1 MSEAQETT
9 KVAKNSAIYK
19 RLLGYTKRYKTIFI
33 IGVLANLFFAWVE
46 TTFVNAIQYLIDDGL
61 EQKDRYFLLVQTPLF
76 ILGAIF
82 LRGIFNF
89 VSTYCMGWVGR
100 KVVQD
105 LRESLYEKYIRQ
117 PARFF
122 SERAPGNLLST
133 MTFNTEQ
140 VAIASSDAIT
150 LALRTGGTILFVLI
164 YLTLISWRL
173 TLFLFIVVPVIAWI
187 IKVSAKRLKKVS
199 GNIQNVI
206 GDVTKTTEETIKGNQ
221 VIKIFGGA
229 AREIK
234 NFKSKANRNRQQEM
248 KLIATKGIAS
258 PVIQIVAGVGF
269 AAIMYFGSLEFLDGR
284 MQKGELVT
292 FITMMALILKPMRD
306 ISNINTHLQRGIAGA
321 QSVFEVLDLPDEPD
335 NGQKVLERAE
345 GKITFDKVG
354 FSYDGDKSILHDI
367 NFVAEPG
374 QTIALVGRSGSGKS
388 TIASLIQRLYNPES
402 GDIKVD
408 DISIEELTLT
418 SLRQQIATVSQNVV
432 LFNNTIR
439 HNIAYGRLKGASD
452 EDIIKAAKDAH
463 AWEFIKELPKQLDT
477 QVGDN
482 GLLLSGGQRQ
492 RLAIARAMLKDSP
505 ILILDEATSALDTES
520 ERHIQKALET
530 LMIGRTTLVV
540 AHRLSTIESAD
551 KILVVKEGRI
561 VEAGPHHEL
570 MALGG
575 EYSRL
580 QDMQFSE

>member
-1 MSEAQETT
+1 MSENQT
-9 KVAKNSAIYK
+9 KTEQKNSAIYK
-19 RLLGYTKRYKTIFI
+19 RLLGYTKQYKMVFV
-33 IGVLANLFFAWVE
+33 IGVLANILFAWIE
-46 TTFVNAIQYLIDDGL
+46 TSFVNAIQYLIDDGL
-61 EQKDRYFLLVQTPLF
+61 ELRDRYFLLVQTPLF

-150 LALRTGGTILFVLI
+150 LALRTGGTILFVLV

-173 TLFLFIVVPVIAWI
+173 TLFLFVVVPVIAWI
-187 IKVSAKRLKKVS
+187 IQLSSKRLKAVS

-206 GDVTKTTEETIKGNQ
+206 GDVTKTAEETIKGNQ
-221 VIKIFGGA
+221 VIKVFGGA
-229 AREIK
+229 NREIK
-234 NFKSKANRNRQQEM
+234 NFKNKANRNRQQEM

-258 PVIQIVAGVGF
+258 PVIQIVAGIGF
-269 AAIMYFGSLEFLDGR
+269 AAIMYFGSLEFLNGR
-284 MQKGELVT
+284 MEKGELVT

-306 ISNINTHLQRGIAGA
+306 ISSVNTHLQRGIAGA
-321 QSVFEVLDLPDEPD
+321 QSIFEILDLPDEPD
-335 NGQKVLERAE
+335 NGHKTIKRVQ
-345 GKITFDKVG
+345 GKISFEHVS
-354 FSYDGDKSILHDI
+354 FSYDSSKPILNDI
-367 NFVAEPG
+367 NFSAEPG

-388 TIASLIQRLYNPES
+388 TIASLLQRFYNPETGS
-402 GDIKVD
+402 ILID
-408 DISIEELTLT
+408 DIRIEDLTLS
-418 SLRQQIATVSQNVV
+418 SLREQLATVSQNVV

-439 HNIAYGRLKGASD
+439 HNIAYGRLDDATD
-452 EDIIKAAKDAH
+452 EEIIKSAKDAF
-463 AWEFIKELPKQLDT
+463 AWEFIEQLPHQLDT

-482 GLLLSGGQRQ
+482 GLMLSGGQRQ
-492 RLAIARAMLKDSP
+492 RLAIARAMLKDAP

-530 LMIGRTTLVV
+530 LMIGRTTIVV
-540 AHRLSTIESAD
+540 AHRLSTIENSD

-561 VEAGPHHEL
+561 VEAGSHSEL
-570 MALGG
+570 MSLDG
-575 EYSRL
+575 EYTRL
-580 QDMQFSE
+580 QKMQFSE